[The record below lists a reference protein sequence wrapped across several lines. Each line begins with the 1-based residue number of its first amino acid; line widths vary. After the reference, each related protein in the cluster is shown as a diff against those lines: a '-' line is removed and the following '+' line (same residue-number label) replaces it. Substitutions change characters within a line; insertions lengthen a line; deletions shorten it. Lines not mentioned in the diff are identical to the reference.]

1 MKKLL
6 ILFLAVSLVSCKKEL
21 KDYVTISGKI
31 ENTESDTLVIASYN
45 LTKKIAI
52 NKDGSFK
59 DTLKVLEKGFYSFTE
74 GENRTALF
82 LANGYELE
90 LSANSKDFFNSLVF
104 KGIGEESNN
113 YIVKKMLF
121 SKDEL
126 GQPKDYFTLE
136 RKDFDAKVAGLK
148 KRMEE
153 MLSNRSKLDSMLVA
167 QEDASNQQMFSFLE
181 DNYAAQFEY
190 YSKYKKGTPS
200 PKFVNYENFKG
211 GKTSLDDLKGKY
223 VYIDVWAT
231 WCTPCLNEIPA
242 LQALEK
248 EYHNKNIQFVS
259 ISVDNVDGTR
269 GSKEDWKKMV
279 GEKQLGGIQLYA
291 DKDFQSDFMVA
302 YAVNSIPRFILIDP
316 NGAIVDFDTYRP
328 SDPKIKEL
336 FNSLK

>member
-6 ILFLAVSLVSCKKEL
+6 VLFLAVSLVSCKKEL

-31 ENTESDTLVIASYN
+31 ENSESDTLVIASYN
-45 LTKKIAI
+45 LTKKIALD
-52 NKDGSFK
+52 KDGTFE
-59 DTLKVLEKGFYSFTE
+59 DTLKVLEKGFYSLTE
-74 GENRTALF
+74 GENRTAIF

-90 LSANSKDFFNSLVF
+90 ISTDSKDFLNKLTY
-104 KGIGEESNN
+104 KGIGSESNN

-126 GQPKDYFTLE
+126 GQPKDYFMLE

-148 KRMEE
+148 KKMED
-153 MLSNRSKLDSMLVA
+153 MLANRAELDSMLVS

-181 DNYAAQFEY
+181 ENYAAQYEH

-200 PKFVNYENFKG
+200 PKFNNYENFKG

-269 GSKEDWKKMV
+269 GSKAEWKKMV

-302 YAVNSIPRFILIDP
+302 YGVNSIPRFILIDP
-316 NGAIVDFDTYRP
+316 NGAIVDFDAPRP
-328 SDPKIKEL
+328 SDPKLKEV